1 MRMLATTEQM
11 RELDRTAIEE
21 RGPLS
26 GADGERR
33 PGGGPGGGRLV
44 GPVKGPRPDGRIGG
58 AVSVAVLTSRG
69 EPDDPGGA
77 AGGGR
82 DTGCGGVQEQRPH
95 PADRSVLRPG
105 EQRRDGIAAARLL
118 REWGYRVRAFLVG
131 DRTKMTPDAR
141 AMEER
146 LAEAG
151 GALEPLDLED
161 RLLTAWL
168 STCDCY
174 VDALF
179 GVGLKRPVEGD
190 FLAAVRW
197 MNGRRAPVVS
207 CDLPSGVDG
216 DTGEVLGEAVRAHT
230 TVTFTCA
237 KPGLYLGAGAGCAGE
252 VQEADIGIPWDL
264 VHQMIWRGPEPI
276 ELNPNDMHWVLPR
289 RPADGHKGD
298 FGRVF
303 ILGGSEGY
311 TGAPTLAAGRAADWR
326 GAGLCGGPPGNLSCH
341 SHKM

>member
-21 RGPLS
+21 RGIPSLELMENAAREVAQAV
-26 GADGERR
+26 AD
-33 PGGGPGGGRLV
+33 LV

-69 EPDDPGGA
+69 EPLTPE
-77 AGGGR
+77 
-82 DTGCGGVQEQRPH
+82 EQRE
-95 PADRSVLRPG
+95 ADEIRAVVESKNSDLTQRIALFCGPG
-105 EQRRDGIAAARLL
+105 NNGGDGIAAARLL

-237 KPGLYLGAGAGCAGE
+237 KPGLYLGAGAG
-252 VQEADIGIPWDL
+252 
-264 VHQMIWRGPEPI
+264 
-276 ELNPNDMHWVLPR
+276 
-289 RPADGHKGD
+289 
-298 FGRVF
+298 
-303 ILGGSEGY
+303 
-311 TGAPTLAAGRAADWR
+311 
-326 GAGLCGGPPGNLSCH
+326 
-341 SHKM
+341 

>member
-1 MRMLATTEQM
+1 MLATIEQM

-21 RGPLS
+21 RGIPSLELMENAAREVAQAV
-26 GADGERR
+26 ADLVSRKRAPGRR
-33 PGGGPGGGRLV
+33 TDRGRGV
-44 GPVKGPRPDGRIGG
+44 RGG
-58 AVSVAVLTSRG
+58 AHLAWRAA
-69 EPDDPGGA
+69 DPGGA

-95 PADRSVLRPG
+95 PADCSVLRPG
-105 EQRRDGIAAARLL
+105 NNGGDGIAAARLL

-131 DRTKMTPDAR
+131 DRAKMTPDAR
-141 AMEER
+141 AMEEK
-146 LAEAG
+146 LNQAG

-168 STCDCY
+168 STCDCC

-230 TVTFTCA
+230 TVTLLSM
-237 KPGLYLGAGAGCAGE
+237 PGPIWGPGGCAGRCR
-252 VQEADIGIPWDL
+252 
-264 VHQMIWRGPEPI
+264 RG
-276 ELNPNDMHWVLPR
+276 
-289 RPADGHKGD
+289 
-298 FGRVF
+298 
-303 ILGGSEGY
+303 
-311 TGAPTLAAGRAADWR
+311 
-326 GAGLCGGPPGNLSCH
+326 
-341 SHKM
+341 